1 MCAITPH
8 DFTLAGVA
16 HKHSELWVFCDGKEG
31 TELSMYNTNT
41 VVKISKSF
49 IKGKQVQCICL
60 CGDELSSWE

>member
-16 HKHSELWVFCDGKEG
+16 HKHSELWMFCDGKEG

-41 VVKISKSF
+41 
-49 IKGKQVQCICL
+49 G
-60 CGDELSSWE
+60 EN